1 MNYYAHGVR
10 WMDRPWY
17 AAGTAVPDWLSVV
30 DRQVRVRSKT
40 TRRYL
45 ETAEGHEAEL
55 ARGILQ
61 HLEDDDWFHR
71 TQAFAIVSD
80 RLTREFRQALPDD
93 DGPRPHFLGHIV
105 TELLLDAALIARDPP
120 RLEQYYAVFDQVDPQ
135 VIEATVGAIAGKPA
149 AGLAW
154 FVTAFRYE
162 RFLSDYVD
170 SRRLLRRLNQVM
182 QRVKLDPLPDHVQ
195 DVLDSARPLVE
206 AEAPRLLGG
215 FPPRS
220 LDLLAPLADPPLA
233 DGDAL
238 P

>member
-17 AAGTAVPDWLSVV
+17 VAGTAVPDWLSVV

-40 TRRYL
+40 TRQYL
-45 ETAEGHEAEL
+45 ETAEGHKAEL

-71 TQAFAIVSD
+71 SHAFAIVSE
-80 RLTREFRQALPDD
+80 RLTREFRQALPHD

-105 TELLLDAALIARDPP
+105 TELVLDAVLIARDPP
-120 RLEQYYAVFDQVDPQ
+120 RLERYYAVFDEVDPQ
-135 VIEATVGAIAGKPA
+135 VIETTVGAIAGKPA

-154 FVTAFRYE
+154 FVTAFRHE

-182 QRVKLDPLPDHVQ
+182 QRVKLDPLPDHVL
-195 DVLDSARPLVE
+195 DVLERARPLIE
-206 AEAPRLLGG
+206 TEAPRLLGG
-215 FPPRS
+215 FPPHS
-220 LDLLAPLADPPLA
+220 FDLFAPLADAPLA
-233 DGDAL
+233 DGDA
-238 P
+238 PP

>member
-17 AAGTAVPDWLSVV
+17 VAGTAVPDWLSVV

-40 TRRYL
+40 TRQYL

-71 TQAFAIVSD
+71 SHAFAIVSE
-80 RLTREFRQALPDD
+80 RLTREFRQALPHD

-105 TELLLDAALIARDPP
+105 TELVLDAVLIARDPP
-120 RLEQYYAVFDQVDPQ
+120 RLERYYAVFDEVDPQ
-135 VIEATVGAIAGKPA
+135 VIETTVGAIAGKPA

-154 FVTAFRYE
+154 FVTEFRHE

-182 QRVKLDPLPDHVQ
+182 QRVKLVPLPDHVL
-195 DVLDSARPLVE
+195 DVLERARPLIE
-206 AEAPRLLGG
+206 TEAPRLLGG
-215 FPPRS
+215 FPPHS
-220 LDLLAPLADPPLA
+220 FDLFAPLADALLA
-233 DGDAL
+233 DGDA
-238 P
+238 PP

>member
-17 AAGTAVPDWLSVV
+17 VAGTAVPDWLSVV

-40 TRRYL
+40 TRQYL

-71 TQAFAIVSD
+71 SHAFAIVSE
-80 RLTREFRQALPDD
+80 RLTREFRQALPHD

-105 TELLLDAALIARDPP
+105 TELVLDAVLIARDPP
-120 RLEQYYAVFDQVDPQ
+120 RLERYYAVFDEVDPQ
-135 VIEATVGAIAGKPA
+135 VIETTVGAIAGKPA
-149 AGLAW
+149 TGLAW
-154 FVTAFRYE
+154 FVTAFRHE

-182 QRVKLDPLPDHVQ
+182 QRVKLDPLPDHVL
-195 DVLDSARPLVE
+195 DVLERARPLIE
-206 AEAPRLLGG
+206 TEAPRLLGG
-215 FPPRS
+215 FPPQS
-220 LDLLAPLADPPLA
+220 FDLFAPLADAPLA
-233 DGDAL
+233 DGDA
-238 P
+238 PP

>member
-45 ETAEGHEAEL
+45 ETAQGHEAEL

-71 TQAFAIVSD
+71 SQAFAIVSD
-80 RLTREFRQALPDD
+80 RLTREFRQALPHD

-105 TELLLDAALIARDPP
+105 TELVLDAVLIARDPP
-120 RLEQYYAVFDQVDPQ
+120 RLERYYALFDQVDPQ
-135 VIEATVGAIAGKPA
+135 RIETTVGAIAGKPA
-149 AGLAW
+149 GGLAW
-154 FVTAFRYE
+154 FVTAFRQE
-162 RFLSDYVD
+162 RFLSDYGD

-182 QRVKLDPLPDHVQ
+182 QRVKLEPLPDQVQ
-195 DVLDSARPLVE
+195 QVLEQARPLVE
-206 AEAPRLLGG
+206 AEAPRLLAG
-215 FPPRS
+215 FPPQS
-220 LDLLAPLADPPLA
+220 LDLLAPLADGVSPP
-233 DGDAL
+233 
-238 P
+238 

>member
-30 DRQVRVRSKT
+30 DRQVRVGSKT

-71 TQAFAIVSD
+71 TQSFAIVSD

-105 TELLLDAALIARDPP
+105 TELLLDAVLIARDPP

>member
-1 MNYYAHGVR
+1 
-10 WMDRPWY
+10 MDRPWY

-40 TRRYL
+40 TRRFL
-45 ETAEGHEAEL
+45 ETAQGHEAEL
-55 ARGILQ
+55 AQGILQ

-71 TQAFAIVSD
+71 TQAFAIVSE

-105 TELLLDAALIARDPP
+105 TELVLDAVLIARDPP
-120 RLEQYYAVFDQVDPQ
+120 RLERYYSVFDKVDPQ
-135 VIEATVGAIAGKPA
+135 LIETTVGAIAGKPA

-154 FVTAFRYE
+154 FVTAFRHE

-170 SRRLLRRLNQVM
+170 SRRLLRRLNQVL
-182 QRVKLDPLPDHVQ
+182 QRVKLEKLPDPVQ
-195 DVLDSARPLVE
+195 AVLDRARPLVE
-206 AEAPRLLGG
+206 AEAPGLLAG

-220 LDLLAPLADPPLA
+220 LDLLAPLDDGVSPP
-233 DGDAL
+233 
-238 P
+238 